1 MTDRIPPITVWA
13 ELDEAARC
21 ELLRRPAQS
30 AGAEITAQVQDILG
44 QVRGEGD
51 AALLRLTA
59 RFDRVNL
66 DSPLLSREQAQA
78 QAAQVSDA
86 VRRAIDSAYDN
97 IHAFHAA
104 QQPQPV
110 SVDTAPGVRC
120 ELRWAP
126 IRTVGLYIPGGS
138 AVLPSTVLMLGVP
151 AALAGCER
159 VILCSPPDAQGL
171 LSPAVCYAA
180 LKVGVTDFVRVGGA
194 QAAGALAYGTQSVPR
209 ADKIFGPGNAYV
221 TAAKTLVSAEAG
233 GPAIDMPA
241 GPSELLVVADASAQA
256 AWAAADL
263 LSQAEHGPDSQVVL
277 VSPERGLLEAVR
289 GELARQLPG
298 LPRRDIAARA
308 LAESRLILT
317 ASLDEAAAVADAYA
331 PEHLSL
337 QVADPEMLTGRIRAG
352 SVFAG
357 HLTPEAGG
365 DYATGTNH
373 VLPTYGAARAYSSL
387 GLNDF
392 YRRYTV
398 QTVTAAGLEA
408 LAPTVTALAREE
420 GLEAHARAAEVRLSP
435 PIPAPP
441 TQGESR

>member
-1 MTDRIPPITVWA
+1 MTDTLPPITVWA
-13 ELDEAARC
+13 DLDETARR
-21 ELLRRPAQS
+21 EVLRRPSQS
-30 AGAEITAQVQDILG
+30 AGADITAQVQGLLQ
-44 QVRGEGD
+44 QVREEGD

-59 RFDRVNL
+59 RFDRVEL
-66 DSPLLSREQAQA
+66 DSPLLSREQVQA
-78 QAAQVSDA
+78 QATQVSDT
-86 VRRAIDSAYDN
+86 VRRAIDHAYDT
-97 IHAFHAA
+97 IRAFHAA

-110 SVDTAPGVRC
+110 SVDTAPGVHC

-126 IRTVGLYIPGGS
+126 VRTVGLYVPGGS

-159 VILCSPPDAQGL
+159 VILCSPPDEHGL

-194 QAAGALAYGTQSVPR
+194 QAVAALAYGTQSVPR

-277 VSPERGLLEAVR
+277 VSPERRVLEAVR
-289 GELARQLPG
+289 GELAQQLQG
-298 LPRRDIAARA
+298 LPRRDIAGRA

-317 ASLDEAAAVADAYA
+317 GTLDEAAAVADAYA

-337 QVADPEMLTGRIRAG
+337 QVARPEALIGQIRAG

-387 GLNDF
+387 GLTDF

-435 PIPAPP
+435 S
-441 TQGESR
+441 TQGES

>member
-1 MTDRIPPITVWA
+1 MTDRIPPISVWA
-13 ELDEAARC
+13 ELDTQARR
-21 ELLRRPAQS
+21 ELMRRPAQS
-30 AGAEITAQVQDILG
+30 ADAEITARVRDILR
-44 QVRGEGD
+44 QVREEGD
-51 AALLRLTA
+51 RALLRLTA
-59 RFDRVNL
+59 QYDRVQL
-66 DSPLLSREQAQA
+66 DSPLLSREQVET
-78 QAAQVSDA
+78 QAAQVDRT
-86 VRRAIDSAYDN
+86 VRRAIDSAQRN

-126 IRTVGLYIPGGS
+126 IRTVGLYVPGGS

-159 VILCSPPDAQGL
+159 TVLCSPPDAQGM

-180 LKVGVTDFVRVGGA
+180 LKVGVTDVVRLGGA
-194 QAAGALAYGTQSVPR
+194 QAVAALAYGTASVPR

-221 TAAKTLVSAEAG
+221 TAAKTLASAEAG

-277 VSPERGLLEAVR
+277 VSPERRVLEAVR
-289 GELARQLPG
+289 RELARQLAT
-298 LPRRDIAARA
+298 LPRQDTAARA
-308 LAESRLILT
+308 LARSRLILT
-317 ASLDEAAAVADAYA
+317 ASLDEAVQVADEYA

-337 QVADPEMLTGRIRAG
+337 QVTDPQALSGRIRAG

-373 VLPTYGAARAYSSL
+373 VLPTYGAARAFSSL
-387 GLNDF
+387 GLADF

-420 GLEAHARAAEVRLSP
+420 GLEAHARAAEVRLNH
-435 PIPAPP
+435 IP
-441 TQGESR
+441 GENA